1 MIRRS
6 PTTYEGGYT
15 FYRNIAKW
23 LVSKLGDKTSVY
35 RCMLLSPG
43 SCDMPTHN
51 MAGATTSTGR
61 KVREK
66 IIQLAL
72 PY

>member
-1 MIRRS
+1 MH
-6 PTTYEGGYT
+6 EVL
-15 FYRNIAKW
+15 N
-23 LVSKLGDKTSVY
+23 KLKTSEY
-35 RCMLLSPG
+35 WCMLMSPG
-43 SCDMPTHN
+43 SCDMTIHD

>member
-23 LVSKLGDKTSVY
+23 LVSKLG
-35 RCMLLSPG
+35 
-43 SCDMPTHN
+43 
-51 MAGATTSTGR
+51 
-61 KVREK
+61 EK
-66 IIQLAL
+66 IQVHIVVQIPHEFFPNLGAEDFL
-72 PY
+72 GDW

>member
-1 MIRRS
+1 MIMH
-6 PTTYEGGYT
+6 ELL
-15 FYRNIAKW
+15 K
-23 LVSKLGDKTSVY
+23 KLKTSVY
-35 RCMLLSPG
+35 RCMLMSPG
-43 SCDMPTHN
+43 SCDMPIDN
-51 MAGATTSTGR
+51 VAGATNSTGR